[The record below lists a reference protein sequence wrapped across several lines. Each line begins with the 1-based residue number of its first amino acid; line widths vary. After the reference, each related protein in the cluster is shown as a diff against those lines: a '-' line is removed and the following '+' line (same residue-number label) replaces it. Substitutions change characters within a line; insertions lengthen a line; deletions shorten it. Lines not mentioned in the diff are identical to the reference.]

1 MSLAQSAEK
10 PVTNQSL
17 STIRAMT
24 SLPARPSSAATAFS
38 WSLYADA
45 TFAGLS
51 ILVPIPFV
59 DSAFE
64 WFFKRRVPGA
74 IARWRGRRLDPT
86 VVAELNHE
94 KSSWLESCLMLP
106 VTLTWGLIKRLS
118 KKVLYFLTIKE
129 ATDHLSYQWHRA
141 FLIDYALQQGHL
153 ETRADAEVARLAMEY
168 ALATGTTSPLE
179 NLAQRLIPHTRH
191 ITRSLRKARKGEEDE
206 VIEEKRNMMAKAWVG
221 FAEYLADMAF
231 RYEQTYVKWRHER
244 LERAAAEAAAA
255 AAPPSPEET
264 QVTQEG

>member
-1 MSLAQSAEK
+1 
-10 PVTNQSL
+10 
-17 STIRAMT
+17 MT
-24 SLPARPSSAATAFS
+24 SLPVRPSAAATAFS

-51 ILVPIPFV
+51 MLVPFPFV

-74 IARWRGRRLDPT
+74 VARWRGRRLEPE
-86 VVAELNHE
+86 VVAELNYE
-94 KSSWLESCLMLP
+94 KNSWLDSCLMLP

-118 KKVLYFLTIKE
+118 KKVLYFLTVKE

-168 ALATGTTSPLE
+168 ALATATTSPLE

-206 VIEEKRNMMAKAWVG
+206 VIGEKRDMMAKAWVG
-221 FAEYLADMAF
+221 FAEYLADVGF
-231 RYEQTYVKWRHER
+231 RYDQTYVKWRQER
-244 LERAAAEAAAA
+244 AERAAAEAEKAS
-255 AAPPSPEET
+255 SPTPDEK
-264 QVTQEG
+264 